1 MDIEIL
7 LLLQKLREITGGI
20 FNDFFAFITT
30 IAVDYYVII
39 PALII
44 MWAIDKKKGIFAYAS
59 YGIACF
65 INAILKS
72 TFCVYRPWIRSSKI
86 EPLASAMSGATGYSF
101 PSGHATGSSS
111 VYLGIRNKYKK
122 YKAINIFCVAIV
134 IVIMFSRM
142 FVGVHTPQDV
152 VVGLLIGIGSV
163 VIINSV
169 FKYINSNPNK
179 DWLVLL
185 ITIIITV
192 IGLIYVGIKPYP
204 VDYVDGKVLVDPA
217 KMTINSFKDP
227 GTFFGFVVGWFL
239 ERRFVNF
246 DTDGE
251 PMEKVMRCL
260 VGGLLYIFTQNSIII
275 PLAKS
280 INVGLGYF
288 LLFAL
293 NNVIFMTVYPALA
306 VKFEAWTRARR
317 AAKAAKENKKL

>member
-59 YGIACF
+59 YGVACF

-152 VVGLLIGIGSV
+152 VVGLLIGMGSV

-169 FKYINSNPNK
+169 SKYIDSNPNK

-204 VDYVDGKVLVDPA
+204 VDYVDGKVLVDPVS
-217 KMTINSFKDP
+217 MTINSFKDP
-227 GTFFGFVVGWFL
+227 GTFFGVVVAWFI
-239 ERRFVNF
+239 ERRYINYS
-246 DTDGE
+246 TEGTIYQ
-251 PMEKVMRCL
+251 KIARCL
-260 VGGLLYIFTQNSIII
+260 VGIALMIVYYTIVINGISKLIN
-275 PLAKS
+275 
-280 INVGLGYF
+280 INVVYF
-288 LLFAL
+288 LTRASLPIL
-293 NNVIFMTVYPALA
+293 CICVYPLT
-306 VKFEAWTRARR
+306 WSNRR
-317 AAKAAKENKKL
+317 